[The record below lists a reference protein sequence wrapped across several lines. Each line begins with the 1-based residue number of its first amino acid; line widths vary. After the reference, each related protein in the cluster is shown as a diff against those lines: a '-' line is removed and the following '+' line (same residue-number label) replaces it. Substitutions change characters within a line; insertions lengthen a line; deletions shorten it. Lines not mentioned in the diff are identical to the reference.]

1 MRSFQDERVLS
12 GTPVLGKPEG
22 FVSPSPGLPRGGAGG
37 EATLGQPAASS
48 SNSEGVAAPLKSGQ
62 PMASFIPSQN
72 EAWNTPK
79 PCVSYVRSDIVVRPM
94 GLNGWAMAYRVRA
107 VRHAA
112 AENSPCREFP
122 LACKPHRLYTLS
134 DRTKTMS
141 TRMDNAAQALP
152 GARTSG
158 TPLEPVRIPNCGPLH
173 RRSMAGKRQTHF
185 FPSPPDITGED
196 APSGPD
202 RPVGGCKSL
211 PISLVKPSR
220 RT

>member
-12 GTPVLGKPEG
+12 GTPLLGKPEG

-48 SNSEGVAAPLKSGQ
+48 SNSEGVAPPHKRAAHSIVH
-62 PMASFIPSQN
+62 SFSEGGWEDTQALRQLRQERHRGSADGTQWLGDGIPSSRGS
-72 EAWNTPK
+72 T
-79 PCVSYVRSDIVVRPM
+79 CRS
-94 GLNGWAMAYRVRA
+94 
-107 VRHAA
+107 
-112 AENSPCREFP
+112 REFP

>member
-1 MRSFQDERVLS
+1 MKEFCPAHPFSANLKGLCRPAQGCLAGERGARLPWVNPP
-12 GTPVLGKPEG
+12 PVP
-22 FVSPSPGLPRGGAGG
+22 P
-37 EATLGQPAASS
+37 TLKELHPPTNGQPI
-48 SNSEGVAAPLKSGQ
+48 
-62 PMASFIPSQN
+62 ASFIPSPK
-72 EAWNTPK
+72 EAGKTPK